1 MRLGGAGQRFTC
13 SVESGFIAAWGMCDS
28 YGPTALDSR
37 DCSPCHMTAGR
48 VVHCRMTPPG
58 VVRHHCRHDTSRC
71 RVRHCRRTT
80 PRVRRTTPPSYDT
93 SPGVV
98 RHCRRTTLRVRHTTL
113 PSYDTSRCRTTPP
126 SYDTSGPSSR
136 CEISRSPS
144 YRALPAT
151 SPVHARPVEPR
162 TFQFDSLGCPIRR
175 HLRPRAEKAG
185 HISSNRLLQ
194 LAEVKRLPRAKN
206 EIWYQRIPDP
216 HQRPEG
222 DQGS

>member
-1 MRLGGAGQRFTC
+1 MMDLQRT
-13 SVESGFIAAWGMCDS
+13 
-28 YGPTALDSR
+28 
-37 DCSPCHMTAGR
+37 
-48 VVHCRMTPPG
+48 
-58 VVRHHCRHDTSRC
+58 
-71 RVRHCRRTT
+71 
-80 PRVRRTTPPSYDT
+80 
-93 SPGVV
+93 
-98 RHCRRTTLRVRHTTL
+98 
-113 PSYDTSRCRTTPP
+113 
-126 SYDTSGPSSR
+126 SR

-162 TFQFDSLGCPIRR
+162 TFQFDSRGCPVRR

-216 HQRPEG
+216 QQRPEG
-222 DQGS
+222 DQGSYGGCLKRARARLSPSVILNLVCLAGAGHGRSSRPVRSRRTQVTPSLPAGGGARPGGSIDGPGG